1 MEEDWLFEIGVD
13 TTKVT
18 SGLDSMISHVETVM
32 DKMRTVQVSVDTSK
46 AERAIEKLD
55 QAAMSKDER
64 QKRRDDLRLARI
76 REFNVEEIR
85 YLEELDAREAA
96 ITYRDLRRIEQR
108 DSVRLA
114 GITATRQM
122 EERADKDRLRIAE
135 RIAKTTEDQS
145 RAKQKQIN
153 EAKRLDDAY
162 AENRIANDA
171 AIAAAEERNA
181 ARSASRYA
189 RTNSGAIVVESSPG
203 ASRNVDSLRARFSDR
218 NIDSDSNESVG
229 SPGSTANRLA
239 LLDHETKMQRQSLS
253 AQRDELLKWKQVK
266 DATAT
271 EIMRVERSLGAV
283 ESELVKQTIAENKSL
298 VESGRMTAEEHIASL
313 RSIASETEYTARAR
327 MTASQSVNQF
337 EVEQEARSTQEILA
351 LAKEKANGIR
361 DSYRMGQMSRE
372 EEGQSLRSLLA
383 ENQQYAEARMML
395 ERKITENT
403 VAQTRER
410 IAAEKR
416 EATAI
421 HNEHKSAGKEIGG
434 ALINAGYMLPGPLG
448 QAAMTLGYT
457 GGSALGVGL
466 GVGLIGAAGAGAAYI
481 ETTKAAAAE
490 ADQLKKLSIAVENS
504 GQSFSAAKNSVE
516 AWASLQEKTTAFG
529 RQQTLPGLQGL
540 VDGGMKLAD
549 AMKVVRIAEDL
560 AQGSGKPLDQVLQG
574 LRGQYEG
581 NTRSLINMGLAT
593 KDEIKDNMSFQ
604 QVLERIEQK
613 YRGQAM
619 ATGELSIETDK
630 FSNAVKHLSAE
641 IGSALV
647 PGATS
652 ATEAMTKFLEAIDGK
667 SIGQGI
673 AGAAQGVRDFVS
685 AFEPLAPLL
694 KLIYMTYS
702 DVAEVSLK
710 FTGGAIKTVVNGA
723 VNLTRPMGNSGE
735 YVTDGSDGNVYTKPN
750 SITDGPVGDFYI
762 NPSGVKFTRAEVSGG
777 SQYQSIV
784 EQHAAAQKVDPR
796 LVEAFLG
803 HESNWQSHA
812 VSTAGALGLG
822 QLLPGTASDMG
833 VMDSF
838 NPDQN
843 IMGATK
849 YIAQMM
855 KRYNNNVPMAI
866 AAYHDGP
873 NAVDSYHGNMNLV
886 SDEGKGEV
894 KDVYKRY
901 LFLRGAPMAEIN
913 PADTNVKGAN
923 SPSGKTSD
931 AVMEAF
937 LKGKHEYEV
946 GIGLGLASAKDAW
959 ISKLEQLKEQ
969 LASTISDSKTSKAK
983 RDVAYVEYTRVNQA
997 EEAAIRAG
1005 KSHDPSAQQ
1014 NAATETAYNTKID
1027 DGRDV
1032 ADRTRE
1038 AASMRNIKT
1047 IEAGAKSTGLTV
1059 DVMKKLNAEYAQLL
1073 RYYAQE
1079 DAHIKT
1085 KIEHDKQAVQGA
1097 NERLLKD
1104 KPNSKQRND
1113 DLRQLASGTESLEKD
1128 QAYGDSLASRI
1139 SAASQGYQTAKD
1151 KSDKQRLKADT
1162 EAGNTYVGAPLD
1174 LGSYTDEKDAF
1185 GKSMIQSETIKASD
1199 ISGRLAAF
1207 KNQVS
1212 NTTDPAAQKAIIAH
1226 VMEMLRLADERV
1238 IQEYNEAKKSNN
1250 KPLME
1255 MYAKEHTSINDSAYG
1270 FKTKDESA
1278 TTKIKTD
1285 ADKAEALSK
1294 SVADLEGNALEKTAS
1309 TIASLSNIATKTNM
1323 DDTAKQ
1329 IAMYNEIRK
1338 EQEDI
1343 NKLRLDDKIT
1353 SAETSQIDNAQR
1365 LLNIKSQMIPQL
1377 IKEQEILRA
1386 NAEIEKSVMFKATES
1401 GIGRTLNKFSDK
1413 GIDKVLGLN
1422 KSGGGNE
1429 ISQLF
1434 GDVIKAQTGE
1444 QNRNLAKS
1452 MTDRIFGIKTLD
1464 PNKKVAEDF
1473 AKIQSS
1479 LLENAKNNVTSSS
1492 TMVSA
1497 AEKIERAA
1505 NILVGGK
1512 GSDISSAIAPDGTL
1526 MTSPS
1531 NGSIN
1536 SMKYDT
1542 ASGAISSVFSLISA
1556 AKSKDVGIGGLSS
1569 LGLDS
1574 VMTATTAFHNSA
1586 GNIVVAGSASAPGGT
1601 TMTRAEINQASLG
1614 RVGRG
1619 ISGISSAISG
1629 YEQGGIS
1636 GGLQTGMGIS
1646 SLISA
1651 IAPHF
1656 GPAGIAISV
1665 VAGLVSALS
1674 HHDDPAK
1681 MADKYNTVPYGQ
1693 GLADLTGKSAG
1704 ANGTTFTTS
1713 ASVYDQTNG
1722 KGQLGYIEQ
1731 ILSKGKPGYMSQAQ
1745 YDSLVKEFGISAT
1758 GAGSVEHGKNI
1769 GQERITG
1776 ASGTDGQFRSYTQ
1789 LNADA
1794 TSALAQ
1800 IQSKIGQTL
1809 APIISMNAYGAG
1821 PGYKGNPNNMIGLSA
1836 QEMALTTKARLYGI
1850 NSSQQG
1856 NSIVD
1861 PQYQQSPYATPGVGG
1876 QAPGSNASNPVY
1888 TAPANGNQMIKL
1900 TTNLV
1905 VSGQVLATIVNAV
1918 NAQTANKNGTAP
1930 A

>member
-337 EVEQEARSTQEILA
+337 EVEQEARSTQEMLA

-383 ENQQYAEARMML
+383 ENQQYAEARIML

-410 IAAEKR
+410 ISAEKR
-416 EATAI
+416 EATAT
-421 HNEHKSAGKEIGG
+421 NSQHKSIGKEVGG
-434 ALINAGYMLPGPLG
+434 GLINAGYMLPGLLG
-448 QAAMTLGYT
+448 QIFMTLGYT
-457 GGSALGVGL
+457 GGSPVGMALGVGL
-466 GVGLIGAAGAGAAYI
+466 VGAAAAGAGVAASA
-481 ETTKAAAAE
+481 KE

-504 GQSFSAAKNSVE
+504 GQSFSAAKNNIE

-529 RQQTLPGLQGL
+529 REQTIPGLQGL

-549 AMKVVRIAEDL
+549 AMKVVRVAEDL
-560 AQGSGKPLDQVLQG
+560 SQGSGKTLEVSLQG

-581 NTRSLINMGLAT
+581 NTRSLISMGLAT
-593 KDEIKDNMSFQ
+593 KDQIKDNMEFPE
-604 QVLERIEQK
+604 VLARIEK
-613 YRGQAM
+613 LYRGQAM

-630 FSNAVKHLSAE
+630 FGHAAKHLAAD
-641 IGSALV
+641 IGSSLL

-652 ATEAMTKFLEAIDGK
+652 AAEAMTKFMESMDGK
-667 SIGQGI
+667 AMGQGI
-673 AGAAQGVRDFVS
+673 VRAAQDIRDLVS
-685 AFEPLAPLL
+685 AFEPLEPLL
-694 KLIYMTYS
+694 KNICIYFAKY
-702 DVAEVSLK
+702 AEIQIKVDT
-710 FTGGAIKTVVNGA
+710 FAIKTAVKGI
-723 VNLTRPMGNSGE
+723 VNLTRPTMGNSGE
-735 YVTDGSDGNVYTKPN
+735 YVTDGSDGNVNTKPN
-750 SITDGPVGDFYI
+750 SITDGPVGDYYI

-777 SQYQSIV
+777 SEYQSIV
-784 EQHAAAQKVDPR
+784 KQHAAAQQVDPR

-803 HESNWQSHA
+803 HESNWESHA
-812 VSTAGALGLG
+812 VSKAGALGLG

-843 IMGATK
+843 IMGASK

-855 KRYNNNVPMAI
+855 KRYHNNVPMAI

-873 NAVDSYHGNMNLV
+873 GAVDSYHGNMNLV

-901 LFLRGAPMAEIN
+901 LFLRGAPMAEVN

-983 RDVAYVEYTRVNQA
+983 RDVAYVEYTRINQA

-1059 DVMKKLNAEYAQLL
+1059 DVMKKLNAEYARLL

-1174 LGSYTDEKDAF
+1174 VGSYTDEKDAF

-1278 TTKIKTD
+1278 TTKIKTA

-1343 NKLRLDDKIT
+1343 NKLRIDDKLT
-1353 SAETSQIDNAQR
+1353 SAETAQIDNAQR

-1401 GIGRTLNKFSDK
+1401 GIGKTLNKFSDK

-1422 KSGGGNE
+1422 KAGGGNE

-1473 AKIQSS
+1473 GKIQSS

-1586 GNIVVAGSASAPGGT
+1586 GNIVVAGSASAPGGKK
-1601 TMTRAEINQASLG
+1601 MTRAEINQASLG
-1614 RVGRG
+1614 RVTSG